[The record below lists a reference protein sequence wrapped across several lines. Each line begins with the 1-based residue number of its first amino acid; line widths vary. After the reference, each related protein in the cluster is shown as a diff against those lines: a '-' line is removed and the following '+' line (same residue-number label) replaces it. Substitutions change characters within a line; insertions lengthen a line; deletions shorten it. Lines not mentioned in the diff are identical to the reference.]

1 MRASGA
7 AIANTTYHIFL
18 IKRPDTG
25 AVDIAADTSATGANI
40 TANTDAAYTKW
51 RRIGSIIRLAGAIV
65 PFVQDDKSFTLL
77 VPSGYISASNPGTA
91 AITHTCAVP
100 VGIRVQVLLSVVG
113 RSSLEAHNPVG
124 IFVSDLSITDS
135 TPSQQICSVVVYT
148 QDNTALQLGT
158 SVVTCFTNTSGQIR
172 IRLQVSGATTYY
184 YLNTLG
190 WVDTYL

>member
-25 AVDIAADTSATGANI
+25 VVDIAADTSATGANI
-40 TANTDAAYTKW
+40 TANTDAAYTKR

-77 VPSGYISASNPGTA
+77 VPSGYISAANPGTA

-100 VGIRVQVLLSVVG
+100 VGIRVQALLSVVG
-113 RSSLEAHNPVG
+113 RSAYEAHNPLG

-135 TPSQQICSVVVYT
+135 TTTQQICSIVVYSL
-148 QDNTALQLGT
+148 DNTALQGG